1 MGINQPN
8 GVKPKRRECKLRS
21 GVHWARMLKK
31 KAWNEG
37 CLYWLSS
44 EHGTYPVFST
54 YLRSPVN
61 FSSTSDLLKYYWLV
75 TSRWGSVLKMDPS
88 VSSETLIGVELYNIT
103 SQKIIFFIFTA
114 TSTSNRKLSISSS
127 PDVGDQLSYRR
138 GWVVVDGPA
147 CVTQHRCWKNTNMK
161 ATIKWPHEAVFPFIC
176 SDQPPQLSLR
186 FMRLSSIP
194 LPLPISTPSQTVFCH
209 F

>member
-1 MGINQPN
+1 
-8 GVKPKRRECKLRS
+8 
-21 GVHWARMLKK
+21 
-31 KAWNEG
+31 
-37 CLYWLSS
+37 
-44 EHGTYPVFST
+44 
-54 YLRSPVN
+54 VN

-161 ATIKWPHEAVFPFIC
+161 ATIK
-176 SDQPPQLSLR
+176 
-186 FMRLSSIP
+186 
-194 LPLPISTPSQTVFCH
+194 
-209 F
+209 